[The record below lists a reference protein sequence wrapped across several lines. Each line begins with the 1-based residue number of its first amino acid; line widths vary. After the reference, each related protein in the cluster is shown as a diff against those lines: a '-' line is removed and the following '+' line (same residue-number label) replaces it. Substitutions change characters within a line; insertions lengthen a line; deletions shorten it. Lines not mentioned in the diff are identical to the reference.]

1 MGWSSV
7 ASETGQAIADE
18 AKQKIEEL
26 SASGGEQG
34 MRELFKKKMVYL
46 MNDPAINEMK
56 SSQFGVFKWPC
67 GDDVGIVSR
76 RSVLEINVPYKA
88 RGSGQSWFV
97 KNAQE
102 IQEKFQNM

>member
-1 MGWSSV
+1 M

-18 AKQKIEEL
+18 AKQKLEEL

-34 MRELFKKKMVYL
+34 MRELLEKMVYL
-46 MNDPAINEMK
+46 MNDLAANEMK
-56 SSQFGVFKWPC
+56 SSRFGVFKWPC

-76 RSVLEINVPYKA
+76 RSVLEINVLYEA

-102 IQEKFQNM
+102 IQESFKTCENS

>member
-1 MGWSSV
+1 
-7 ASETGQAIADE
+7 
-18 AKQKIEEL
+18 
-26 SASGGEQG
+26 
-34 MRELFKKKMVYL
+34 MVYL
-46 MNDPAINEMK
+46 INDPAANEMK

-67 GDDVGIVSR
+67 ADDVGIVSR
-76 RSVLEINVPYKA
+76 RSVFEINVPYKA